1 MPPIHK
7 SWGRSFADH
16 WSSIRRP
23 IGKVP
28 TKISNVSSQIIKHQ
42 PDTQRGRAPTF
53 AINPDF
59 ATASRI
65 GSREPAPSPTPKKP
79 LPHGHVCRE
88 AISCSSHTRMSAS
101 RTMAIDPIS
110 RPGFTALVDRVVAV
124 RGSILRLSPLP
135 PRPPRPP
142 RPRRPSPYI
151 VSLSAENACAA
162 RRAKRRLPAR
172 DARRHARSSFA
183 ARGSHL
189 ALAPASRFPPRL
201 VRAKRAPLPPPP
213 PTAPPPLPPPRCRA
227 LALARALDDDAH
239 RHVGKRNIASVFDRF
254 VNFRKF
260 HAPFTR

>member
-59 ATASRI
+59 AAASRI

-79 LPHGHVCRE
+79 LPHGHVCQE

-101 RTMAIDPIS
+101 RTMAIDPVS
-110 RPGFTALVDRVVAV
+110 RPDSRGRPTSRRPPA
-124 RGSILRLSPLP
+124 RGS
-135 PRPPRPP
+135 
-142 RPRRPSPYI
+142 
-151 VSLSAENACAA
+151 
-162 RRAKRRLPAR
+162 RLPAPGPVVR
-172 DARRHARSSFA
+172 VLRQAPLRLDAYA
-183 ARGSHL
+183 
-189 ALAPASRFPPRL
+189 
-201 VRAKRAPLPPPP
+201 AKRAASCLRRADDAWHARGPRPAARSRETWPLYV
-213 PTAPPPLPPPRCRA
+213 
-227 LALARALDDDAH
+227 ARACSRSLS
-239 RHVGKRNIASVFDRF
+239 HVLPTLTATSASADLNVASFFHRF
-254 VNFRKF
+254 VSFRKF
-260 HAPFTR
+260 RAPFTR